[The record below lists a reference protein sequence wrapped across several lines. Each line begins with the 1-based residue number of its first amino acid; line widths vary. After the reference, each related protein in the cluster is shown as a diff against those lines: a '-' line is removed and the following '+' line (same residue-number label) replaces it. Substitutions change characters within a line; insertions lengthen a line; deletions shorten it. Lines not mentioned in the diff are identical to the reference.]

1 MIAWN
6 IHVYYCVKF
15 NLKTFSADV
24 SLQHWMGGH
33 KKETYNV
40 DIRGVIQQRE
50 EIKEM
55 GSGLMEKPSYIY
67 YFIGYTVKCS

>member
-1 MIAWN
+1 
-6 IHVYYCVKF
+6 
-15 NLKTFSADV
+15 
-24 SLQHWMGGH
+24 MGGH